1 MSDAKPQLPQTAILA
16 REIVTVGTSLVLS
29 LAGLAY
35 VLGILIITIRLGAV
49 GVPAPDL
56 AQPRYALVGG
66 LFLFLVSLAA
76 AAIGA
81 GILGFREAIA
91 RIKDHHPV
99 AGGIQMLASLV
110 SCFAPMIA
118 IQFLTRFRLDFSY
131 REAWIILAI
140 LLLSAFNMVPLAQSL
155 RLFWQSP
162 HENQARPA
170 HPISLTYAFLW
181 ELLVVVMSI
190 TGYSL
195 SVYPRLSPVFG
206 GGRPSQIVL
215 VVAPDKISVIRMT
228 GIAVASNGRS
238 EAVAL
243 LFEDGSNYY
252 VERTSGSQTLTARI
266 RKDAVLLT
274 LSPLPPG

>member
-16 REIVTVGTSLVLS
+16 REIVTVVTSLVLS

-66 LFLFLVSLAA
+66 LFLFLVSFVAA
-76 AAIGA
+76 AVGA
-81 GILGFREAIA
+81 GIISFREGIA
-91 RIKDHHPV
+91 RMKHHHPV
-99 AGGIQMLASLV
+99 TGGLQMLASLV

-118 IQFLTRFRLDFSY
+118 IQFLTRFRLDFTY

-140 LLLSAFNMVPLAQSL
+140 LLLSALSMGPLAQSL
-155 RLFWQSP
+155 RLFWKSP
-162 HENQARPA
+162 PENQARPA
-170 HPISLTYAFLW
+170 HQISLTHAFLW
-181 ELLVVVMSI
+181 ELLTVVMSI
-190 TGYSL
+190 TGYSR

-228 GIAVASNGRS
+228 GIAVASDGRS

-252 VERTSGSQTLTARI
+252 VERTSGSQALTARI
-266 RKDAVLLT
+266 RKDALLLT